1 MRRIEM
7 FLKFP
12 LPATHSLDEREEA
25 HGHVWQIQVSVTGPL
40 REGRVESMPLL
51 REIFEPEILRL
62 KDTFLNGNTHIEE
75 TLRSAPT
82 CENLCLHF
90 EQAFSSRLTEAGLNT
105 RITSIE
111 VAVQELTGEETGSAR
126 LVLP

>member
-1 MRRIEM
+1 MRRMEM
-7 FLKFP
+7 LLSFS

-25 HGHVWQIQVSVTGPL
+25 HSHVWQIQVGVTGPL

-51 REIFEPEILRL
+51 REIFEPEVVKL
-62 KDTFLNGNTHIEE
+62 KDTFLNNNSHIEE
-75 TLRSAPT
+75 MLRLYPT

-90 EQAFSSRLTEAGLNT
+90 EHALSNCLNQAGLS
-105 RITSIE
+105 IQLTSIE

-126 LVLP
+126 LMLA